1 MKNKLLTEILRPNKL
16 SDIIGQT
23 HLLNK
28 DGVFD
33 RILETNYL
41 MSYIFYGPPGVGKT
55 TLALVILHELK
66 IKYAIFNASVNN
78 KNELMLIIENAKA
91 FDRFVIV
98 IEEIHRL
105 NKDKQDIL
113 LSYLETNKLYVFATT
128 TENPY
133 FIINPAIRSRCQIAQ
148 LKPITNDEMYSG
160 LKSTI
165 SKKLP
170 ELNISD
176 ELLNKLV
183 SFTNGD
189 LRVAINFL
197 DILLNLYPKQI
208 ITNEILNNVLQC
220 PVILGSNY
228 GDEIHDLKSAFHK
241 SLRGSDVD
249 ASLHYL
255 ARLIR
260 IGCLDDITRRMLA
273 VAYEDVG
280 LASNNI
286 GLRVSTG
293 IESVY
298 RLGLPEA
305 INVLGVLCVELALA
319 PKSNA
324 ASQAIHNALKD
335 VDAGKCYPIP
345 NHICEQS
352 YASAKKLDKHGY
364 KYPHDYPNN
373 YVCQQY
379 LPTKLQ
385 DARYYNP
392 PITSDNEQKLLKWI
406 KSLKINS

>member
-23 HLLNK
+23 HLLNNN
-28 DGVFD
+28 GVFNK
-33 RILETNYL
+33 ILETNYL
-41 MSYIFYGPPGVGKT
+41 MSYIFYGAPGVGKT
-55 TLALVILHELK
+55 TLALVILRELK
-66 IKYAIFNASVNN
+66 IEYAIFNASINN
-78 KNELMLIIENAKA
+78 KSELMHIIEKAKS

-148 LKPITNDEMYSG
+148 LKPITNDEMFDG

-165 SKKLP
+165 LNKIP
-170 ELNISD
+170 ELSIND

-197 DILLNLYPKQI
+197 DILLNLYPRQI

-280 LASNNI
+280 LASSNI

-324 ASQAIHNALKD
+324 ASLAIHNALKD
-335 VDAGKCYPIP
+335 VDDGKCYPIP
-345 NHICEQS
+345 SHICEQS
-352 YASAKKLDKHGY
+352 YASAK
-364 KYPHDYPNN
+364 N
-373 YVCQQY
+373 
-379 LPTKLQ
+379 
-385 DARYYNP
+385 
-392 PITSDNEQKLLKWI
+392 
-406 KSLKINS
+406 